1 MKKYLF
7 ALVLASLFLF
17 NASTV
22 LADDEVRSLIV
33 DLKGKGFTQ
42 FTWMD
47 NLDSTNINFGP
58 NSKFQLQLTISNK
71 GNRNQTN
78 VVVKETLP
86 GIATTDSGSFTIPQ
100 IAAGQDYVKNITLT
114 VKDKQ
119 YVLKELKGSTIR
131 YDVTTDVKTQ
141 AGDFLVFYTNGGTKS
156 ATVASSSATKGGLP
170 ATGAPVIVIGSA
182 LASLATFA
190 AFRLRKLARGY

>member
-17 NASTV
+17 NVSSA
-22 LADDEVRSLIV
+22 LADDEVRSMIV

-42 FTWMD
+42 STWMD
-47 NLDSTNINFGP
+47 NLDSSNIIFGAT
-58 NSKFQLQLTISNK
+58 SKFQLQLTISNK

-114 VKDKQ
+114 VKDKPF
-119 YVLKELKGSTIR
+119 VLKELKGSTIR

-141 AGDFLVFYTNGGTKS
+141 AGDFLVFYTSGGTKS
-156 ATVASSSATKGGLP
+156 ATVASQSATKGGLP

>member
-7 ALVLASLFLF
+7 SLVLATLFLF
-17 NASTV
+17 NVSST
-22 LADDEVRSLIV
+22 LADDEVRNMIV

-42 FTWMD
+42 STWMD
-47 NLDSTNINFGP
+47 NLDSSNIIFGA
-58 NSKFQLQLTISNK
+58 NDKFQLQLTISNK

-86 GIATTDSGSFTIPQ
+86 STATTDSGSFTIPQ

-119 YVLKELKGSTIR
+119 YVLKELKGSTVR
-131 YDVTTDVKTQ
+131 YDITTDVGTK

-156 ATVASSSATKGGLP
+156 ATVATQSGLP
-170 ATGAPVIVIGSA
+170 NTGAASNILLGSGIA
-182 LASLATFA
+182 LGVGLTAFA
-190 AFRLRKLARGY
+190 LRKLARGY